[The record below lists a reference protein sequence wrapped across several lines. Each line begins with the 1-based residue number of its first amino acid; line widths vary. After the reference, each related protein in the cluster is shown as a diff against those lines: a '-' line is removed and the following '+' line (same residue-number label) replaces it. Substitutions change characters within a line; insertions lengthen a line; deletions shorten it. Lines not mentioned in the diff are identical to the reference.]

1 MDDHTPDTV
10 GVDISKAHL
19 DVHRRSTGESARFAN
34 DAVGIEDLAAWVD
47 DPAVLVVYESTGP
60 WHRDLE
66 ESLAGRLALARVNP
80 LRARRFAQ
88 AMGEEAKTDA
98 ADARSLAAMG
108 AAMEVRRVEPRP
120 PAQRDLDELATA
132 RDALVKDRTAA
143 LNRQKHARHPLLRR
157 QLRNR
162 LAQIGRQIKALDD
175 QIAKTTA
182 EDAGLSRRME
192 VLTSIAGVG
201 RVVAAGLLA
210 DMPELG
216 RVDGKAAASLVGV
229 APWTR
234 ESGHCRGRSFIRSG
248 RARQR
253 RLLYM
258 AAVSALRCNPDM
270 ARKYAALRA
279 QRQAAEGRSHG
290 RHAQAGRAGQRAAE
304 AGPAVDARTRARLN
318 AGTAPGS
325 R

>member
-1 MDDHTPDTV
+1 MDDHTPDRV

-19 DVHRRSTGESARFAN
+19 DLHRLSTGESARFAN
-34 DAVGIEDLAAWVD
+34 DADGFEELAAWVG
-47 DPAVLVVYESTGP
+47 DPAVVVVYESTGP
-60 WHRDLE
+60 WHRNLE
-66 ESLAGRLALARVNP
+66 EHLAGRLALARVNP

-108 AAMEVRRVEPRP
+108 AAMAVRRVEPRTQP
-120 PAQRDLDELATA
+120 HRDDELATA

-143 LNRQKHARHPLLRR
+143 LNREKHARHPLLRR
-157 QLRNR
+157 QLKNR

-182 EDAGLSRRME
+182 KDAGLSRRME

-216 RVDGKAAASLVGV
+216 HVDGKAAASLVGV

-270 ARKYAALRA
+270 ARKYAAA
-279 QRQAAEGRSHG
+279 SPRQAAEGRSHG